1 MEYSEKILE
10 RMTRQGIT
18 PCRASEDT
26 GIPVSLFE
34 EWERRPTSRIP
45 PEVLRRMADYLECAV
60 ETLTGQPVLRVKL
73 LREGAAM
80 PRRGTPESAGLDLSA
95 AIDAPVEVRHGE
107 IAKIPTGIAI
117 QLDPGY
123 VCLVFGRSG
132 LAVKEGVAPVNA
144 VGVVDSDYRGELTVF
159 LTCHRREGYTVSP
172 GERIAQMVILPVSM
186 AEPLRVE
193 ELDETVRGTGGFGS
207 TGKG

>member
-1 MEYSEKILE
+1 MEYSEKILK
-10 RMTRQGIT
+10 
-18 PCRASEDT
+18 
-26 GIPVSLFE
+26 
-34 EWERRPTSRIP
+34 
-45 PEVLRRMADYLECAV
+45 RMADHQGDTVDA
-60 ETLTGQPVLRVKL
+60 LTGQPVLRVKL

-107 IAKIPTGIAI
+107 ITKIPTGIAI

-207 TGKG
+207 TGKN